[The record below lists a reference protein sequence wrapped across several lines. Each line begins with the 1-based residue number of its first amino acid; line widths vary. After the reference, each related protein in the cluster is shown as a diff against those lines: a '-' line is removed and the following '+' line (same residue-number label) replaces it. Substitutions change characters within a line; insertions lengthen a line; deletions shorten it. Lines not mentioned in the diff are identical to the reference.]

1 MNQYVTGAVIKE
13 LREKNK
19 MTQLQLAEK
28 LGVSDKTVSKW
39 ETAKGYPDITL
50 LEPIAEAFSVSV
62 TELISGNA
70 VYNSNVSA
78 NVLKSKFYIC
88 PICGNVICSM
98 GEAVIHCHGV
108 LMTAA
113 EPEEDDGNHKIYVER
128 IEDEYYVRTCSGG
141 KLNVYAVRRY
151 RTPAVGYGAAAFA
164 VEHCLG
170 SIEAV
175 VHSEETLPVR
185 VKGLHRAVG
194 GIESIVVA
202 ALAIFSLVVDNA
214 AFHLHL
220 AGREVALEIL
230 HIRGCVQQAPFSE
243 REEFEPFGLS
253 AKVAQAE
260 FLYFSI
266 ASERNEEESAGP
278 QAVLFAADAGV
289 AHAVGA
295 FVGIK
300 LSLARLPARIPYA
313 SFVVDIEITSAIV
326 GRNAVVAISGNP
338 SELGVLIEGV
348 SSGRRGNQGKEI
360 LRAKIVDPGPRELRV
375 GYDEFPAT
383 VVEMSVLS
391 RHIKVLNCKL
401 FPECRSCRTCRGP

>member
-128 IEDEYYVRTCSGG
+128 IEDEYYVRIEHAMTKKHYISFVAAQSSDRIQMVKLYPEGNAEARFKISG
-141 KLNVYAVRRY
+141 VRRILFY
-151 RTPAVGYGAAAFA
+151 CNRDGLFFA
-164 VEHCLG
+164 N
-170 SIEAV
+170 
-175 VHSEETLPVR
+175 PVR
-185 VKGLHRAVG
+185 QC
-194 GIESIVVA
+194 
-202 ALAIFSLVVDNA
+202 
-214 AFHLHL
+214 
-220 AGREVALEIL
+220 EI
-230 HIRGCVQQAPFSE
+230 ISVNPD
-243 REEFEPFGLS
+243 
-253 AKVAQAE
+253 
-260 FLYFSI
+260 FL
-266 ASERNEEESAGP
+266 
-278 QAVLFAADAGV
+278 
-289 AHAVGA
+289 
-295 FVGIK
+295 
-300 LSLARLPARIPYA
+300 
-313 SFVVDIEITSAIV
+313 
-326 GRNAVVAISGNP
+326 
-338 SELGVLIEGV
+338 
-348 SSGRRGNQGKEI
+348 
-360 LRAKIVDPGPRELRV
+360 
-375 GYDEFPAT
+375 
-383 VVEMSVLS
+383 
-391 RHIKVLNCKL
+391 
-401 FPECRSCRTCRGP
+401 